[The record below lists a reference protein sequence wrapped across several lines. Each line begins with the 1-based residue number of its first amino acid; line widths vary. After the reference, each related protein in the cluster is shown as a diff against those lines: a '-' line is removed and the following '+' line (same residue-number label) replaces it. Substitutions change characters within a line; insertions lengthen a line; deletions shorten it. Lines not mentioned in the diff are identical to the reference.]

1 MQLFFWSIFGA
12 AAAWYTA
19 KIMLSDGRDRW
30 MSMLVGVAAAVGGG
44 FIFDATTF
52 RWEGKMIYTSLVST
66 TAAVIFTILYQYVV
80 VRREFS
86 QAKLPRR

>member
-19 KIMLSDGRDRW
+19 KIMLSDGRDKW

-44 FIFDATTF
+44 FIFDATPF

-66 TAAVIFTILYQYVV
+66 TAAVVLTILYQYVV

-86 QAKLPRR
+86 PSKLPPR

>member
-66 TAAVIFTILYQYVV
+66 LAAVILTMLYQYLV
-80 VRREFS
+80 VRREPS
-86 QAKLPRR
+86 PTK

>member
-1 MQLFFWSIFGA
+1 MQLFFWTMLGA
-12 AAAWYTA
+12 AAAWYTT

-30 MSMLVGVAAAVGGG
+30 MSMLVGVAAAIAAG
-44 FIFDATTF
+44 FIFEATPF

-66 TAAVIFTILYQYVV
+66 TSAVILTILYQYLV

-86 QAKLPRR
+86 RAS